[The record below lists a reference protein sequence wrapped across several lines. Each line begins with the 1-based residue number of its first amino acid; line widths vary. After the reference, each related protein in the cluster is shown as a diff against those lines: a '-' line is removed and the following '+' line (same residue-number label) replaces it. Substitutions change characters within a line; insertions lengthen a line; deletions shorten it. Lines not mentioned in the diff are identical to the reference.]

1 MDEKQDVYTRVTNK
15 IIADLER
22 GNLTWHQPWQ
32 AGHKAGPVS
41 RPLRSTG
48 ERYQGVNV
56 LMLWAAAMENG
67 YVAPIWM
74 TFNQAK
80 QLCAN
85 VRKGEHGSLVV
96 FADRMTKTVQD
107 EKGEDV
113 EKHIPFMKGYT
124 VFNVEQ
130 IENLPAHYYAR
141 TEPQH
146 ATELERI
153 EAVEKFVASTGAV
166 IKHGGNRAFYRMG
179 DDFVQMPELQA
190 FKNTESY
197 YATAAHEITHWTR
210 HPSRLDRSFDQK
222 RFGDSGYAMEELV
235 AEIGSAFLCADL
247 EITPEPREDHAAY
260 IESWLKALKNDKRA
274 VFTASSHA
282 QRAADYLHGLQPCS
296 KPAPNL

>member
-1 MDEKQDVYTRVTNK
+1 MDEKQDVYSRVTNK

-22 GNLTWHQPWQ
+22 GNLTGLQPWQ
-32 AGHKAGPVS
+32 AGHAAGEVS

-141 TEPQH
+141 TEPKH
-146 ATELERI
+146 ATALERI

-166 IKHGGNRAFYRMG
+166 IKHGGNRAFYRMA
-179 DDFVQMPELQA
+179 DDIVQMPELQA

-247 EITPEPREDHAAY
+247 EIIPEPREDHAAY

-282 QRAADYLHGLQPCS
+282 QRATDYLQSLQM
-296 KPAPNL
+296 

>member
-1 MDEKQDVYTRVTNK
+1 MDEKQDVYTRITNK

-22 GNLTWHQPWQ
+22 GNLTWLQPWQ
-32 AGHKAGPVS
+32 AGHAAGEVS

-96 FADRMTKTVQD
+96 FADRMTKTVTD

-141 TEPQH
+141 TEPKH
-146 ATELERI
+146 ATALERI

-166 IKHGGNRAFYRMG
+166 IKHGGNRAFYRMA

-235 AEIGSAFLCADL
+235 AEIGAAFLCADL

-282 QRAADYLHGLQPCS
+282 QRAADYLHSLQP
-296 KPAPNL
+296 

>member
-22 GNLTWHQPWQ
+22 GNLTWLQPWQ
-32 AGHKAGPVS
+32 TGHKAGDVS

-141 TEPQH
+141 TEPKH
-146 ATELERI
+146 ATALERI
-153 EAVEKFVASTGAV
+153 EAVEKFVANTGAV
-166 IKHGGNRAFYRMG
+166 IKHGGNRAFYRMA
-179 DDFVQMPELQA
+179 DDIVQMPELQA

-210 HPSRLDRSFDQK
+210 HPSRLDRSFEQK

-282 QRAADYLHGLQPCS
+282 QRATDYLHSLQPNS
-296 KPAPNL
+296 DPAPSS

>member
-1 MDEKQDVYTRVTNK
+1 MDEKQDVYTRITNK

-22 GNLTWHQPWQ
+22 GNLTWLQPWQ
-32 AGHKAGPVS
+32 AGHAAGEVS

-56 LMLWAAAMENG
+56 LMLWAAAMEKG

-80 QLCAN
+80 ELCAN

-96 FADRMTKTVQD
+96 YANRMTKTVQD

-141 TEPQH
+141 TEPKH
-146 ATELERI
+146 ATALERI
-153 EAVEKFVASTGAV
+153 EAVEKFVASTGAL

-282 QRAADYLHGLQPCS
+282 QRATDYLHSLQPS
-296 KPAPNL
+296 SEPAPSS

>member
-22 GNLTWHQPWQ
+22 GNLTWLQPWQ
-32 AGHKAGPVS
+32 TGHKAGDVS

-141 TEPQH
+141 TEPKH
-146 ATELERI
+146 ATALERI
-153 EAVEKFVASTGAV
+153 EAVEKFVANTGAV
-166 IKHGGNRAFYRMG
+166 IKHGGNRAFYRMA
-179 DDFVQMPELQA
+179 DDIVQMPELQA

-210 HPSRLDRSFDQK
+210 HPSRLDRSFEQK

-282 QRAADYLHGLQPCS
+282 QRAADYLNGLQLGCI
-296 KPAPNL
+296 PAPSL